1 MSTDGA
7 RKPVPVPD
15 TVSEG
20 FWRAAADHVLA
31 IQRCTVCGW
40 YSHPPDVVC
49 VNCLSPERSF
59 RFEPV
64 SGQGRLRSWTVMR
77 DAFLPGFKS
86 DVPYVVV
93 DVELPEQA
101 GLRMIGR
108 LVDGAGAPLALDAE
122 VEVVFEDVAGGV
134 AVPQFRLS

>member
-15 TVSEG
+15 VVSEG
-20 FWRAAADHVLA
+20 FWRAAASHVLA
-31 IQRCTVCGW
+31 IQRCSVCGW

-49 VNCLSPERSF
+49 VNCLSAERSF
-59 RFEPV
+59 RYEPV
-64 SGQGRLRSWTVMR
+64 CGRGRLRSWTVMR
-77 DAFLPGFKS
+77 DAFLPGFKPE
-86 DVPYVVV
+86 VPYVVA
-93 DVELPEQA
+93 DVELEEQL

-108 LVDGAGAPLALDAE
+108 LVDGADAALGLGAP
-122 VEVVFEDVAGGV
+122 VEVVFEDVAEGI